1 MEDFIFDPETVVD
14 DNLLPE
20 GTYNLVVKEVSF
32 EQNKKGTG
40 HVLIVKTAVTSDAS
54 KNKWLWI
61 RLNLIHDS
69 EKVQNIGRAQ
79 FKKLLLAVELEGK
92 FDFKTDLEKLV
103 GKEFTSFVK
112 IEDGYNSVKNFKK
125 LDNLPF

>member
-40 HVLIVKTAVTSDAS
+40 HVLIVKTAVTSDNG

-69 EKVQNIGRAQ
+69 EKVQNIGRGQ
-79 FKKLLLAVELEGK
+79 FKKLLLAVDLEGK
-92 FDFKTDLEKLV
+92 FDFKTDLEKLI